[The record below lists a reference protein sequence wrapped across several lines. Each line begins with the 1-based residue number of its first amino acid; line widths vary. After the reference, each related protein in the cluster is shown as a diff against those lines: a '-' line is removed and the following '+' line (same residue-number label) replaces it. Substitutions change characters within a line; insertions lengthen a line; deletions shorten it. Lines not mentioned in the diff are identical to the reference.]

1 MVTMAR
7 PVAVAAGVL
16 APGHL
21 GELTEYVPFELVDDV
36 LEETL
41 TVQRRLRL
49 LPSRVGVYFV
59 LAMAMFPGLGY
70 LRVWGKLTA
79 ALDGLGLARPT
90 EKALRDLRRRLG
102 AAPLKL
108 LFESLAGPAALPGTP
123 GVRYRRWRTVAF
135 DGCSSAKA
143 PDRPRVCE
151 WLGKIRHRYGD
162 DGYPMLRIVALCE
175 TGTRALPGAVF
186 GPVAD
191 CETSYAE
198 RLLPLLDG
206 SMLLLDDRGFDADEF
221 LAKIAAT
228 GAQLLVRLN
237 SRRVPARWA
246 VLPDGS
252 YLTRISGVRL
262 RIIDAQVTVTASGGL
277 QLGGEYRLATT
288 LLDHRR
294 YPAAEL
300 VALYHERWEIELAFY
315 SLRCTLQ
322 QGLVLRSQ
330 DPVGIQQEI
339 WAQLAVYQAIRRA
352 MTDAV
357 ESVSGTDPDRAS
369 FTVALETAREQVTAA
384 DGIAPG
390 RPGCG
395 RIGRAILADLL
406 PARRPRTAPR
416 KVKCPI
422 SRYATP
428 LEERHLPATARI
440 TGISVAICQAH
451 APDGRR
457 DRTLQLMRT
466 DPHRPWH
473 ASEIAAG
480 LGLPHYRG
488 LTGEL
493 SRWVK
498 EGIFCRTAPGTFT
511 IHPDWI
517 GPDNPADYELFDTK
531 ASALTTWPWK
541 YPEELRERA
550 VKMLFEVREREG
562 KGRGELARVAR
573 HLGVH
578 PEALRSWVKQA
589 EIDGGAR
596 PGTTTDD
603 KQRIAELEKENR
615 ELRRANEILKAAS
628 AYFARELDPRLP
640 R

>member
-7 PVAVAAGVL
+7 PVTVAAGVL

-175 TGTRALPGAVF
+175 TGTRALLGAVF

-384 DGIAPG
+384 DGIVPG

-541 YPEELRERA
+541 YP
-550 VKMLFEVREREG
+550 V
-562 KGRGELARVAR
+562 
-573 HLGVH
+573 
-578 PEALRSWVKQA
+578 
-589 EIDGGAR
+589 
-596 PGTTTDD
+596 
-603 KQRIAELEKENR
+603 
-615 ELRRANEILKAAS
+615 
-628 AYFARELDPRLP
+628 RLP
-640 R
+640 SLLSTITQPSCQMPSSA